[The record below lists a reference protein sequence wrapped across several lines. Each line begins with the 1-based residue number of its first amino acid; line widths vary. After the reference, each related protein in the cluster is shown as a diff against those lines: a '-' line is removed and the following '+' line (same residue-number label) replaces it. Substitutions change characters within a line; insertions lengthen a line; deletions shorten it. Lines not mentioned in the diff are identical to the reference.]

1 MVVSGAAGAVG
12 SIACQIGKRQ
22 GAKVIAIAGTDE
34 KCRWLEK
41 ELGVDKAL
49 NYKSPTFHK
58 EFVDA
63 VDYLDVFFDNVGGDI
78 LNFALTRLKQH
89 ARIVLCGMLF
99 RIRMRVVCSCC
110 SLRCYFGLQYDF
122 FAFIANI
129 PLMYPF
135 CRQCKTQGPHV
146 IYEHHH
152 STRKTPRIDH
162 VANSFCTFKPDC

>member
-34 KCRWLEK
+34 KCQWLEK

-49 NYKSPTFHK
+49 NYKSPTFQK

-99 RIRMRVVCSCC
+99 VCECMS
-110 SLRCYFGLQYDF
+110 S
-122 FAFIANI
+122 A
-129 PLMYPF
+129 
-135 CRQCKTQGPHV
+135 
-146 IYEHHH
+146 
-152 STRKTPRIDH
+152 H
-162 VANSFCTFKPDC
+162 VARSGAISDYSMTLLHS